1 MTISEFIK
9 PYRIDHGRKFR
20 MKDISP
26 KDTHGIKSKDR
37 AQDLLRKGIERLN
50 ALQDKLY
57 AQDSWSVLLVFQAM
71 DAAGKDG
78 TIKHVM
84 SGINPQGCQVFSF
97 KQPSAEELDHDFLWR
112 SNRCLPERGR
122 IGIFNRSYY
131 EEVLVVRV
139 HPEFLDAQ
147 KLPGSVVSKDIWKER
162 YEDINCYER
171 YLSRNGVAVRK
182 FFLHVSKEEQR
193 QRFLSRLQVADK
205 NWKFSLAD
213 TKERNRWDDYQSA
226 YEEAI
231 QHTATP
237 HAPWF
242 VVPADHKWFTRLVV
256 AGAVIDALEE
266 LDLAYPKVDANKR
279 AELKLVQAELEN
291 EVAGKQGKQGKKGK
305 KGEQGKQGKKAKGGK
320 KGVQAR
326 QVKGANGGGLAA
338 DDGGSAGDGAGQ
350 RDSRTTH
357 RAVGTE
363 GRGATTGTV

>member
-1 MTISEFIK
+1 
-9 PYRIDHGRKFR
+9 
-20 MKDISP
+20 
-26 KDTHGIKSKDR
+26 
-37 AQDLLRKGIERLN
+37 
-50 ALQDKLY
+50 
-57 AQDSWSVLLVFQAM
+57 M

-305 KGEQGKQGKKAKGGK
+305 KGEQGKQGKKAKGAK
-320 KGVQAR
+320 KGEQAR
-326 QVKGANGGGLAA
+326 QVKGAKGGGLAA